1 MKKRV
6 RARDTGNAPSATRIA
21 IVSQPRDAMPGVD
34 PIPTIKQQY
43 TEGRIISSQNRE
55 RRYSHHVQV
64 SSIHPKHESRAE
76 EEDAGSDRSR
86 DHRRTLLRYTKRG
99 AAQPAAQSGWVL
111 PGTRSPVE
119 N

>member
-21 IVSQPRDAMPGVD
+21 IVSQSSDAMPGVN

-43 TEGRIISSQNRE
+43 TERRIISSQNRE
-55 RRYSHHVQV
+55 PGTNHHVQV
-64 SSIHPKHESRAE
+64 SSIHSKHESRTE

-86 DHRRTLLRYTKRG
+86 NDRRTLLRYTKRG

-111 PGTRSPVE
+111 PG
-119 N
+119 